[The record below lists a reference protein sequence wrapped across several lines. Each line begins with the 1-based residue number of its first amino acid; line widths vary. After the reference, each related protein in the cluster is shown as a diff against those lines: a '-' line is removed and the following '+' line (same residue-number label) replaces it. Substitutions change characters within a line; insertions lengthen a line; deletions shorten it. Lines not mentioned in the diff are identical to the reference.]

1 MVNDVEMAEVMTL
14 RLALSAA
21 LMAAS
26 FAAPFLARAVKARRG
41 WERVLVAFDA
51 ERCSPEFVARS
62 WATVA
67 QSLDERPRRLRA
79 VVEPCGEVGRN
90 VSMDWERDGRI
101 AIRVDGTSVKRMD
114 LRGRWIPDHPVP
126 LPLTHPGHF
135 RRRRHRKLRLFF
147 APVDANR
154 FRVSLRPDFRAP
166 AWLFAVC
173 SAVAATGVVFVVPEC
188 LAAAAGLALGLVCAR
203 VR

>member
-1 MVNDVEMAEVMTL
+1 MKEMADVMAF
-14 RLALSAA
+14 RLASSAV

-26 FAAPFLARAVKARRG
+26 FAAPFFARAVKSRRG
-41 WERVLVAFDA
+41 WEPVRVVFDV
-51 ERCSPEFVARS
+51 EQRCPEFVARI

-90 VSMDWERDGRI
+90 VAMDWERDGRI
-101 AIRVDGTSVKRMD
+101 AIRVDGAPVKRMD

-126 LPLTHPGHF
+126 LLLTRTGIF
-135 RRRRHRKLRLFF
+135 RRRRHRKRLLFF

-154 FRVSLRPDFRAP
+154 FRVSLRPEFRAP

-173 SAVAATGVVFVVPEC
+173 SAVATAGVVFVAPEC
-188 LAAAAGLALGLVCAR
+188 VAAAAGLALGLVCAR